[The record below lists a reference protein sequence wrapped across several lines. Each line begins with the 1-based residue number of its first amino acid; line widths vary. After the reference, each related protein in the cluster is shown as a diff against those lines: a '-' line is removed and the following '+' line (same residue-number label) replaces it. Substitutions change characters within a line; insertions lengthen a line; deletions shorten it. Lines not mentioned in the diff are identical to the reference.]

1 MPAGGELAA
10 AESVPAISD
19 PGRAM
24 CVVVVVAPV
33 VVPVPVVVKGV
44 VASEMALRRLP
55 RSPEKENALFWKGG
69 SPVTVVRL

>member
-1 MPAGGELAA
+1 MF
-10 AESVPAISD
+10 IC
-19 PGRAM
+19 RM

-55 RSPEKENALFWKGG
+55 RSPEKENGLFWKGG
-69 SPVTVVRL
+69 PPVTVVRL